1 MSNTQQAAATVNR
14 REVIKYFVN
23 EEEIEHEFEKPPERK
38 RFSLTVREILESAG
52 FTPTGEWQ
60 LTRDQDNHTFESPD
74 DDVTLE
80 NGEQF
85 TATFKGPT
93 PAS

>member
-1 MSNTQQAAATVNR
+1 MSSTQPATVIVQDH
-14 REVIKYFVN
+14 EVIKFFVN
-23 EEEIEHEFEKPPERK
+23 GEQIEHEFEKPPERK
-38 RFSLTVREILESAG
+38 RFSLTVRKILESAG
-52 FTPTGEWQ
+52 FTPVEEWQ
-60 LTRDQDNHTFESPD
+60 LTRDQDNRSFESPG